1 MLPSN
6 FVKITENLVFQ
17 NGKKEGMIKNKY
29 KLIIVKRFKFSSK
42 FQTNSVIVKNSLDN
56 SYRYFIKGAPE
67 KIAKKCYENSI
78 PENFLETLSSHTKIG
93 FCIIACAT
101 KPLLNYNEEI
111 QYEREFFEKDLYFL
125 GFIILRNNIKVDSKI
140 LVKKIKSTNSNLI
153 MATGDNPFTS
163 LSVAMDINLVE
174 LTDDI
179 YLCNLEDNKIEKKK
193 SLNLYNINMNENN
206 NINIGNERRN
216 SFKNN
221 TLFKSKIILN

>member
-1 MLPSN
+1 MKEINYDKFLCKFIFCFIYFFFS
-6 FVKITENLVFQ
+6 FYFCLFCLFLQHFLVLFLLCKI
-17 NGKKEGMIKNKY
+17 
-29 KLIIVKRFKFSSK
+29 
-42 FQTNSVIVKNSLDN
+42 
-56 SYRYFIKGAPE
+56 
-67 KIAKKCYENSI
+67 
-78 PENFLETLSSHTKIG
+78 FLHLSPLFLFFFLLCKIG

-221 TLFKSKIILN
+221 TLLKRNICTKRIPIYFQKINL

>member
-1 MLPSN
+1 
-6 FVKITENLVFQ
+6 
-17 NGKKEGMIKNKY
+17 
-29 KLIIVKRFKFSSK
+29 
-42 FQTNSVIVKNSLDN
+42 
-56 SYRYFIKGAPE
+56 
-67 KIAKKCYENSI
+67 
-78 PENFLETLSSHTKIG
+78 
-93 FCIIACAT
+93 
-101 KPLLNYNEEI
+101 
-111 QYEREFFEKDLYFL
+111 
-125 GFIILRNNIKVDSKI
+125 
-140 LVKKIKSTNSNLI
+140 